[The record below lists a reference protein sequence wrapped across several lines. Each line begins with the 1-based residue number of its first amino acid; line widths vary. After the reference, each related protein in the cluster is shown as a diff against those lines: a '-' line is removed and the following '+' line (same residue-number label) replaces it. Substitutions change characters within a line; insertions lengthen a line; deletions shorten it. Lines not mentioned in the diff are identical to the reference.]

1 MATIQSNVY
10 IPDVPEYRIDPDA
23 PTPWRLAFVQ
33 AEDLLRVA
41 LADLLCAVSYTA
53 DSVRVLDPA
62 NAADAL
68 RRLDALTGGGR

>member
-1 MATIQSNVY
+1 MPIIQSNVY
-10 IPDVPEYRIDPDA
+10 ITTPEYRIDPDA
-23 PTPWRLAFVQ
+23 TTWRLAFLS

-41 LADLLCAVSYTA
+41 LADLLRAVSYTA

-68 RRLDALTGGGR
+68 RRLDALTGGRGE